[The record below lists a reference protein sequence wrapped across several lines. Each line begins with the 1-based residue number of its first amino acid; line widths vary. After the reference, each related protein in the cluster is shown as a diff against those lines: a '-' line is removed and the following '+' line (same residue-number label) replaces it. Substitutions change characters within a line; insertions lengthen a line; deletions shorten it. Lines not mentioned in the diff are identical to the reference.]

1 MLGQKGLSTLQLWYV
16 YAVYVTL
23 PKQSINQLIHSMY
36 IYQGF
41 HQVWYQGI
49 VKAKYLD
56 TQMSKEILNYLTY
69 IYYDSQILVHFSSGT
84 YSQFLPVHHSDS
96 DWGYYRGN
104 SEMTKFQIFQIFWAQ
119 MIGKVSDF
127 DTSMPKDTWFHLNF
141 NFLKVE
147 VGCYS

>member
-84 YSQFLPVHHSDS
+84 YSQFLPVHGPGRKCVYSDALLAS
-96 DWGYYRGN
+96 V
-104 SEMTKFQIFQIFWAQ
+104 F
-119 MIGKVSDF
+119 
-127 DTSMPKDTWFHLNF
+127 KDTKNYCPKSKVGVRGLRAVINVI
-141 NFLKVE
+141 LKNT
-147 VGCYS
+147 CQQ